1 MLRVTNSVMRVAK
14 TEELRQKHTC
24 DVVPSPGPAPG
35 AARAHIRLFNEAITE
50 TGIWGISNLLARWQE
65 KVGGDTLQECVIISA
80 VSVDISSVCTAAS
93 RLGCGTCLTSW
104 KVSPKLSVLCW
115 TSQTFVIYLLENAT
129 LAQAGDSSAKIC
141 DTKTINSLVICKFTS
156 RFEAAKHCQVRD
168 RSDCRLFAKRSCA
181 ALLLSGRL
189 RCTILRCQ
197 RLFAE
202 HWNHI
207 AFPSLSD
214 RLKD

>member
-1 MLRVTNSVMRVAK
+1 MSLILSCELQKLKNCDKNTLVTSFQVR
-14 TEELRQKHTC
+14 
-24 DVVPSPGPAPG
+24 
-35 AARAHIRLFNEAITE
+35 ARRLAQLVLISDYNEAITE

-197 RLFAE
+197 RNFAE
-202 HWNHI
+202 HYNHI